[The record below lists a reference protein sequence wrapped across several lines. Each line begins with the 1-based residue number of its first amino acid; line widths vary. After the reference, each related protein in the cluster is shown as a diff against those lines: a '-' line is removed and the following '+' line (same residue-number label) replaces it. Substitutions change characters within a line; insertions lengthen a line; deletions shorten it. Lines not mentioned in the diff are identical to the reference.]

1 MTPDE
6 ALMEFRA
13 WLRLRNYR
21 PSSITDYTAM
31 LKPFWAWLSRESI
44 TDLRSITRA
53 ILERYAAHVQSQSVS
68 RFTQALRIRAIKRL
82 FSCLVANNHLLIDPA
97 DGLRDPSS
105 GQRLPRPVLTQAEIK
120 RLLSQ
125 PNTSLNHGIRDRAL
139 LELLYST
146 GLRIGEAVGL
156 TVHDV
161 DLSAGLISVRSGKVG
176 KSRVVPLGREA
187 TKWLREYLEK
197 IRPRQNR
204 LQPHERS
211 LFLTQMGTALQHHM
225 IRMIIGQSVISAK
238 IKKQVTC
245 HTIRH
250 TCATHLLEAGA
261 NLIAIKEL
269 LGHRNIE
276 TTQIYTRV
284 RPVDV
289 KAMHQK
295 THPREVAP
303 ATAVGTPTAVIQ
315 LPLVAVKR

>member
-1 MTPDE
+1 
-6 ALMEFRA
+6 MEFRA

-21 PSSITDYTAM
+21 PQSVITYTV
-31 LKPFWAWLSRESI
+31 LLPPFWVWLSKAEI
-44 TDLRSITRA
+44 TDLRMITRA
-53 ILERYAAHVQSQSVS
+53 RLEQYAAHVQSLPVS
-68 RFTQALRIRAIKRL
+68 RSTQAMQIRAVKRL
-82 FSCLVANNHLLIDPA
+82 FDCLVENNHLLIDPA
-97 DGLRDPSS
+97 VGLRDPSS
-105 GQRLPRPVLTQAEIK
+105 GQRLPRPVLTQGEMK
-120 RLLSQ
+120 RLLAQ
-125 PNTSLNHGIRDRAL
+125 PNTSMKEGIRNRAL

-161 DLSAGLISVRSGKVG
+161 DLDAGLLSVRSGKGG

-204 LQPHERS
+204 LYPHERS

-225 IRMIIGQSVISAK
+225 IQIIIRQSARSAK

-276 TTQIYTRV
+276 TTQVYTRV

-289 KAMHQK
+289 KAMHQQ
-295 THPREVAP
+295 THPREVAVAP
-303 ATAVGTPTAVIQ
+303 ATAVIK
-315 LPLVAVKR
+315 LPLVVLKK